1 MNRKERRTQKKLGDR
16 SRAGLPKA
24 DYSSNPLVAKAG
36 IGGISDML
44 LGLGGVQKAI
54 LPAAAPQ
61 TAVIDPVHSALA
73 QLRLG
78 ETLNTRLDQLQRA
91 LAATPEAEAL
101 LHQVARLQ
109 VRLDRRADALIT
121 YRRLL
126 ALNPAHAESRHM
138 VAVLAGEAP
147 EKANAAYVASL
158 FDAFADSFDD
168 KLVGW
173 LDYRAPQHVAAAL
186 SAAVGEDAAPVA
198 RAIDLGC
205 GTGLLA
211 PEVRRL
217 VKRLDGIDLS
227 PKMVEKAR
235 ARKLY
240 DELIVG
246 EIVEALQKRADS
258 YDQILAAD
266 VLSYFGDL
274 RGLLEAARASLH
286 DGGLFVAT
294 VEKGIGTRYQ
304 ASKTGRYQH
313 GEVYLRKRAA
323 EAGFVVLSLD
333 EIELRKEENK
343 PVIGYVFALRAQETP
358 ESQAIALAATS
369 MDDLL
374 AGLASPVSAV
384 VLDAARRMIGKDF
397 TVGWAID
404 LGGCLAPQ
412 AAELRQLAQHLDMV
426 SEDAARSRRAFET
439 GLYDDC
445 DSGAV
450 IPFLED
456 RPDHYDLILMAEP
469 HIAASDPSAFFSAVK
484 IALALAGVFVGVFT
498 GDATAIGDAAKA
510 EGLFVLAVE
519 PQPPE
524 SALGGSFLLMVES

>member
-24 DYSSNPLVAKAG
+24 DFSGGPLVAKAG
-36 IGGISDML
+36 VGGISDML
-44 LGLGGVQKAI
+44 LGLGGVKAVA
-54 LPAAAPQ
+54 PAAAP
-61 TAVIDPVHSALA
+61 ASDVIDPVHSALA

-91 LAATPEAEAL
+91 LAANPDSDAL

-126 ALNPAHAESRHM
+126 ALRPDHAEGRHM

-186 SAAVGEDAAPVA
+186 RAAMGDAAAASA
-198 RAIDLGC
+198 RGIDLGC

-211 PEVRRL
+211 PEVRGL

-227 PKMVEKAR
+227 PRMVEKAR
-235 ARKLY
+235 ARRLY

-246 EIVEALQKRADS
+246 EIVEILQARGDS
-258 YDQILAAD
+258 YDLVMAAD

-274 RGLLEAARASLH
+274 RPLFEATRASLH
-286 DGGLFVAT
+286 EGGLFVAT
-294 VEKGIGTRYQ
+294 VEKGAGARYH
-304 ASKTGRYQH
+304 AAKTGRYQH
-313 GEVYLRKRAA
+313 GEAYLRKRAA
-323 EAGFVVLSLD
+323 DAGFVVLSLD
-333 EIELRKEENK
+333 EIELRKEENR
-343 PVIGYVFALRAQETP
+343 PVLGYVFALRAQETP
-358 ESQAIALAATS
+358 ESQAAALSAMPLDAI
-369 MDDLL
+369 L
-374 AGLASPVSAV
+374 AGLDAPASGAV
-384 VLDAARRMIGKDF
+384 LAAAHRMIGNGYAL
-397 TVGWAID
+397 GWAID
-404 LGGCLAPQ
+404 LGGCLARH
-412 AAELRQLAQHLDMV
+412 AADLRQLSQHLDMV
-426 SEDAARSRRAFET
+426 AEDPLRSRRAFEA

-456 RPDHYDLILMAEP
+456 RPDHYDLILMADP
-469 HIAASDPSAFFSAVK
+469 RIAAADPAAFFSAVK
-484 IALALAGVFVGVFT
+484 IALAVAGIFVGAFT
-498 GDATAIGDAAKA
+498 GAAAAMSEAAKA
-510 EGLFVLAVE
+510 EGLFVLAIE
-519 PQPPE
+519 PQPD
-524 SALGGSFLLMVES
+524 GSFLLIAES

>member
-1 MNRKERRTQKKLGDR
+1 MNRKERRIQKKLGDR

-24 DYSSNPLVAKAG
+24 DYSGNPLVAKAG

-44 LGLGGVQKAI
+44 LGLGGVQKVM
-54 LPAAAPQ
+54 PAPQ
-61 TAVIDPVHSALA
+61 PVAAEVDKVHSALA

-78 ETLNTRLDQLQRA
+78 ETLTGRLDQLQRA
-91 LAATPEAEAL
+91 LAAAPESEAL

-186 SAAVGEDAAPVA
+186 VAAMGDGAAPAA
-198 RAIDLGC
+198 RGIDLGC

-211 PEVRRL
+211 PEVRKL
-217 VKRLDGIDLS
+217 AKRLDGIDLS

-235 ARKLY
+235 ERRLY

-246 EIVEALQKRADS
+246 EIVEALQRRKDC
-258 YDQILAAD
+258 YDQIMAAD

-274 RGLLEAARASLH
+274 RGLLDAARASLH

-294 VEKGIGTRYQ
+294 VEKGVGTRYQ

-313 GEVYLRKRAA
+313 GETYLRKRAA

-333 EIELRKEENK
+333 EIELRKEENR

-358 ESQAIALAATS
+358 ESQAIALAAAS

-374 AGLASPVSAV
+374 AGLASPAAGAV
-384 VLDAARRMIGKDF
+384 LEGARRMIGKDF
-397 TVGWAID
+397 SVGWAID

-412 AAELRQLAQHLDMV
+412 ATELRQLAQHLDMV
-426 SEDAARSRRAFET
+426 AEDPARSRRAFET
-439 GLYDDC
+439 GLYDEC

-469 HIAASDPSAFFSAVK
+469 QIAAADPSAFFAAVK

-498 GDATAIGDAAKA
+498 GDAAALSAAAKA

-519 PQPPE
+519 PQDADSP
-524 SALGGSFLLMVES
+524 LGDSFLLMVES